1 MKTSMKRHSHSPTR
15 SMSPADKLARGLG
28 WLSLGMGLY
37 QLVAPRRL
45 SRALGMPHREN
56 KIRACGAREILSGI
70 GALSDNPTNAIWSR
84 VGGDVLDFAALTFA
98 LKRHPSH
105 KENLYLALTAV
116 GVLTVVD
123 YSCAKALSQRHA
135 YQGGVTPDYSQRSG
149 FPGGLES
156 AWGAARAEGSKAQET
171 LRLPSPNA
179 V

>member
-45 SRALGMPHREN
+45 GRALGMPHRAN
-56 KIRACGAREILSGI
+56 SIRACGAREIVSGI

-105 KENLYLALTAV
+105 KENLYLALAV

-135 YQGGVTPDYSQRSG
+135 YQGSVTPDYSQRSG